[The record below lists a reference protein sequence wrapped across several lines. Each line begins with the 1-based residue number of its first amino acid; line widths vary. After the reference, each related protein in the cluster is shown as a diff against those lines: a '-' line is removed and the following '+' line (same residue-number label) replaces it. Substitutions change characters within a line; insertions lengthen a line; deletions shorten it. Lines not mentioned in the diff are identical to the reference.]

1 MSAVAFSLVDN
12 QPWFAVRIYIF
23 SYSSSPS
30 YVAVATS
37 VQKNGEI

>member
-1 MSAVAFSLVDN
+1 MSAVAFSLVGN
-12 QPWFAVRIYIF
+12 QPWFAARTYIF
-23 SYSSSPS
+23 SYGSSPS